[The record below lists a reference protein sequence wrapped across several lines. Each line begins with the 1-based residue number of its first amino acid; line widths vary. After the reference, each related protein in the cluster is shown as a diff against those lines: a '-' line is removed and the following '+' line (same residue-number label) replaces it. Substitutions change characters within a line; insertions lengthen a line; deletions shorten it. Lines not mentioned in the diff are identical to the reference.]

1 MFYKAL
7 GYMIWRLAMA
17 EARRRYARPAKVGA
31 MLVLVSLFATG
42 YMAKRSTE

>member
-1 MFYKAL
+1 MFYKL
-7 GYMIWRLAMA
+7 IGYMIWRLASA
-17 EARRRYARPAKVGA
+17 ELRRRYARPAKVGA

>member
-7 GYMIWRLAMA
+7 GYVIWRLAMA
-17 EARRRYARPAKVGA
+17 ELRRRYARQAKVGA
-31 MLVLVSLFATG
+31 MLVFVSLVAAG

>member
-7 GYMIWRLAMA
+7 GYMIWRLATA
-17 EARRRYARPAKVGA
+17 ELRRRYARPAKVGA
-31 MLVLVSLFATG
+31 MLVFVSLVATG

>member
-7 GYMIWRLAMA
+7 GYVIWRLAMA
-17 EARRRYARPAKVGA
+17 ELRRRYARQAKVGA
-31 MLVLVSLFATG
+31 MLVLVSLVAAG